1 MTLLPISSRKCFKNY
16 ETIKWKDAIYNEEI
30 FKIQNFTAGGA

>member
-1 MTLLPISSRKCFKNY
+1 MFQNY

-30 FKIQNFTAGGA
+30 FKIQNFTAGGAK